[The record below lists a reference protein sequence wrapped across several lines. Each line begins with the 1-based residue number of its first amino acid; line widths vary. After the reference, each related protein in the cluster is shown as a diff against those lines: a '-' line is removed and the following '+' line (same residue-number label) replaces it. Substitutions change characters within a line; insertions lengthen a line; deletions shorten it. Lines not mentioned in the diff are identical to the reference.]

1 MKRIPRIS
9 LRVALATAGAMAL
22 MAAVAPAPA
31 QAAPP
36 PGYTVSTWRYGDDLV
51 MYISN
56 EAGIEIGWA
65 EFQADPNGFE
75 IPGDAIRASD
85 RYADG
90 LGVEAWLDINPGST
104 FQTDRIAST
113 RGINSPYTTPYKT
126 GNIAEGTRI
135 GLRLCLVQGSLTYCS
150 GTQYSVA

>member
-1 MKRIPRIS
+1 M
-9 LRVALATAGAMAL
+9 ATAGAMAL
-22 MAAVAPAPA
+22 MVAVAPAPA

-36 PGYTVSTWRYGDDLV
+36 PGYTVSIGRNGDDV
-51 MYISN
+51 VIHIKN
-56 EAGIEIGWA
+56 EAGTEIGWA
-65 EFQADPNGFE
+65 EFQADPFGS

-113 RGINSPYTTPYKT
+113 RGHNSPYTSPYAT

-135 GLRLCLVQGSLTYCS
+135 GLRLCLVQGSLTYCT